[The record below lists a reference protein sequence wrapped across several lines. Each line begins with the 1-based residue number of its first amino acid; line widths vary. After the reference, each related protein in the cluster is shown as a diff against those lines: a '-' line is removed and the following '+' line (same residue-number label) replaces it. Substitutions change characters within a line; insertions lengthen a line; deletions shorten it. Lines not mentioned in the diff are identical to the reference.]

1 MFSIILVA
9 VGGFLGAAARYY
21 LGAFVNK
28 LWKGSFPLGTF
39 VINITGSFLLGL
51 VAFHPML
58 SEALSKDISLGLG
71 IGFLGAFTTF
81 STMEY
86 ETLQLLEKR
95 KIAIAAA
102 YVLLSFLLGFGAA
115 MTATVL

>member
-1 MFSIILVA
+1 MSSIILVA
-9 VGGFLGAAARYY
+9 AGGFLGAVARYY
-21 LGAFVNK
+21 LGTFMNK
-28 LWKGSFPLGTF
+28 LWKGLFPLGTF
-39 VINITGSFLLGL
+39 IINISGSFLLGL
-51 VAFHPML
+51 VVFHPVL
-58 SEALSKDISLGLG
+58 SEALRKDMSLGLG

-95 KIAIAAA
+95 KAAVAAA

-115 MTATVL
+115 KMAVLL